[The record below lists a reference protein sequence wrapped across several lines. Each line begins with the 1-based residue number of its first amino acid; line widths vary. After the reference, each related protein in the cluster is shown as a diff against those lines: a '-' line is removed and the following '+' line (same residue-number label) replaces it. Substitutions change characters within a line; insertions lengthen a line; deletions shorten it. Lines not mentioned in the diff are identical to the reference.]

1 MFFFFFFSL
10 LLRCYIRKP
19 KPYSYRVCS
28 IYFTLIPH
36 FSFIDL
42 QNINCFQIG
51 VMLEE
56 KHSYFTATPL
66 HHQDNTDLQCSRS
79 QRERRLSTMPNFLL
93 LNHLDVFLQY
103 RGGTIL
109 LTKEKKKKKEGEEQE
124 DVGRRGGK
132 RGEKCQIPSCPY
144 RFSEIISELKPFG
157 SSPLKRLT
165 SSAYL

>member
-1 MFFFFFFSL
+1 MNIIVTLTIIQLIYRKTHPMFFFFFSL

-103 RGGTIL
+103 RGDNFNY
-109 LTKEKKKKKEGEEQE
+109 KRKKKKK
-124 DVGRRGGK
+124 RGGGAGGCGKK
-132 RGEKCQIPSCPY
+132 R
-144 RFSEIISELKPFG
+144 RR
-157 SSPLKRLT
+157 KRREMLD
-165 SSAYL
+165 SILSLPIL